1 MTRVGSAA
9 RPENESHGI
18 TAGRQHQ
25 LLELPW
31 IFLLIALTEIQVNQ
45 YRQLAARRPV
55 KKHGQASDSS
65 SVPGGVN
72 LTGREG
78 TTVDT
83 ACL

>member
-1 MTRVGSAA
+1 
-9 RPENESHGI
+9 
-18 TAGRQHQ
+18 
-25 LLELPW
+25 
-31 IFLLIALTEIQVNQ
+31 VNQ